1 MKAVGALPEDDLEVV
16 VAAIRELLSH
26 VGMELDDLDIDA
38 VTHATGIAQHKVEAV
53 LRGEDLDPAELDA
66 PLPERLAFLRE
77 TRRRDDGERYTYD
90 QLAERAHVSKALIS
104 ALFSGARNPG
114 VPVAGALEDFFGV
127 EPRFLTLSGR
137 RALARALKPIEQ
149 SLLTLSLLRGAGVS
163 RWAMRSSAASQD
175 GKLGRAL
182 QEAITEVLS
191 ASDAQH
197 DPEEQ
202 ELIDLTNEVRA
213 LEKKKKAH
221 ILTRMRGL
229 LRG

>member
-1 MKAVGALPEDDLEVV
+1 MEAADALPEDDLEAV
-16 VAAIRELLSH
+16 VAAIGELLSQA
-26 VGMELDDLDIDA
+26 GMDDDDLDIDA
-38 VTHATGIAQHKVEAV
+38 VTYATGIAQDKVKAV
-53 LRGEDLDPAELDA
+53 LRGQELGPEELDA

-114 VPVAGALEDFFGV
+114 VPVAGALEDFFRV

-149 SLLTLSLLRGAGVS
+149 SLLTLCLLRGAGVS
-163 RWAMRSSAASQD
+163 RWAMRSSAATQD
-175 GKLGRAL
+175 GRLGQAL
-182 QEAITEVLS
+182 QEAITEALCTS
-191 ASDAQH
+191 KAQH

-202 ELIDLTNEVRA
+202 ELIDLTNQVRA
-213 LEKKKKAH
+213 LEKKKKTRM
-221 ILTRMRGL
+221 LTRIRGL
-229 LRG
+229 LGP